1 MGGTQAPQL
10 LDPSASGRRYEAVR
24 EQLCRSMHV
33 HAVFTDELLI
43 GTSYLGMQPVSAM
56 PELVILSGQD
66 P

>member
-1 MGGTQAPQL
+1 
-10 LDPSASGRRYEAVR
+10 
-24 EQLCRSMHV
+24 MHV